1 MPKLKVKKVIIFKH
15 GISYYILEGKIKGNG
30 TFELEFEM
38 DEMNDILKSLFV
50 IDTSEKGYISSISY
64 DLALDTYQLLKSVM
78 LEIPDEDS
86 LSSLLKQIKGAQVKI
101 EMSGSKVVS
110 GTIMGIEFVE
120 KFVKD
125 EHIVEKLII
134 LLQNEGFIT
143 KIAFSDMK
151 SIDIV
156 NEDIKKDLKFFLD
169 TIIAGK
175 KKDTKKIVI
184 NCESGG
190 DDNVERKIIVS
201 YIRESPI
208 WKTSYRLIKTK
219 EQLLTD
225 QCLISGWCLVENTTN
240 QDWEDV
246 ELTLVA
252 GMPVSF
258 KYDFYKP
265 IYMERPV
272 IKPPRVLSAKPTEME
287 EEMFY
292 EGEEKAMELEAAPKM
307 AKPYLERKKA
317 MAPPAPMALRSMRP
331 GGVMGT
337 ELSDAAFL
345 DKIQSQT
352 SIQTKDM
359 GELFEYKISKPVT
372 INRKQSALVPILAKP
387 IKARRILL
395 YNPDQHDKNPNA
407 CLELINNTEFVLE
420 RGPAIIVFDN
430 NLAGEAIIPF
440 MNKGD
445 ERILNYAVEQAVLIS
460 HEKKTENLDIHKVK
474 FSGGYSYEYYF
485 TNQITTYTI
494 KNKSEE
500 EKEIYLD
507 HPKTKGYKV
516 IESVVEPKETANYWR
531 FKFKLE
537 PKNTIKFK
545 IKEQKENYT
554 SYLIWN
560 WSKNEILGRTTF
572 YVRKRFIDENTE
584 KILKEIAELI
594 YQLNELQARKDK
606 LLQERETM
614 TKEQERLRKNISVLG
629 DDSQSI
635 VLKERYV
642 KKFTDQENRFESI
655 TTELKTLDKEIKE
668 LNKKID
674 KKLNAL

>member
-38 DEMNDILKSLFV
+38 DEMDDILKSLFV

-125 EHIVEKLII
+125 ERIVEKLII

-143 KIAFSDMK
+143 KIAFSEIK

-265 IYMERPV
+265 IYIERPV

-292 EGEEKAMELEAAPKM
+292 EGEEKAMELEM
-307 AKPYLERKKA
+307 MEVIW
-317 MAPPAPMALRSMRP
+317 
-331 GGVMGT
+331 VMI
-337 ELSDAAFL
+337 LS
-345 DKIQSQT
+345 
-352 SIQTKDM
+352 
-359 GELFEYKISKPVT
+359 
-372 INRKQSALVPILAKP
+372 
-387 IKARRILL
+387 
-395 YNPDQHDKNPNA
+395 
-407 CLELINNTEFVLE
+407 
-420 RGPAIIVFDN
+420 
-430 NLAGEAIIPF
+430 
-440 MNKGD
+440 
-445 ERILNYAVEQAVLIS
+445 
-460 HEKKTENLDIHKVK
+460 
-474 FSGGYSYEYYF
+474 
-485 TNQITTYTI
+485 
-494 KNKSEE
+494 
-500 EKEIYLD
+500 
-507 HPKTKGYKV
+507 
-516 IESVVEPKETANYWR
+516 
-531 FKFKLE
+531 
-537 PKNTIKFK
+537 
-545 IKEQKENYT
+545 
-554 SYLIWN
+554 
-560 WSKNEILGRTTF
+560 
-572 YVRKRFIDENTE
+572 
-584 KILKEIAELI
+584 
-594 YQLNELQARKDK
+594 
-606 LLQERETM
+606 
-614 TKEQERLRKNISVLG
+614 
-629 DDSQSI
+629 
-635 VLKERYV
+635 
-642 KKFTDQENRFESI
+642 
-655 TTELKTLDKEIKE
+655 
-668 LNKKID
+668 
-674 KKLNAL
+674 